1 MTYMWQTA
9 QISVHI
15 NAFSY
20 FLFLYIITKTK
31 NCPSTLNVMSLD
43 KDIQKSID
51 GSGDVWQNKITRR
64 RLASYKSQYPYIE
77 DIFIYYIDEERVISS
92 NTVVS
97 APLFFDVYGDMDV
110 SYEEW
115 QEFMRQDFSKQDVSR
130 KNGDGKETLW
140 ILHTWSALSESSSQ
154 AVVGVKFNTVYV
166 QGLADNFSEDNYV
179 GVTIRNGDA
188 IWWWKKYEEM
198 TPGKYRE
205 LNLLDTGD
213 KE

>member
-1 MTYMWQTA
+1 M
-9 QISVHI
+9 
-15 NAFSY
+15 
-20 FLFLYIITKTK
+20 
-31 NCPSTLNVMSLD
+31 LNVMSLD

-51 GSGDVWQNKITRR
+51 GSGDVWQNEITRR
-64 RLASYKSQYPYIE
+64 RLASYKSQYSYIE

-115 QEFMRQDFSKQDVSR
+115 KDFMRQDFSKQDISR
-130 KNGDGKETLW
+130 KNGAGKEMLW
-140 ILHTWSALSESSSQ
+140 ILHTWSALSGSSSQ

-179 GVTIRNGDA
+179 GVTIRNGD
-188 IWWWKKYEEM
+188 
-198 TPGKYRE
+198 
-205 LNLLDTGD
+205 GD
-213 KE
+213 LVVDI